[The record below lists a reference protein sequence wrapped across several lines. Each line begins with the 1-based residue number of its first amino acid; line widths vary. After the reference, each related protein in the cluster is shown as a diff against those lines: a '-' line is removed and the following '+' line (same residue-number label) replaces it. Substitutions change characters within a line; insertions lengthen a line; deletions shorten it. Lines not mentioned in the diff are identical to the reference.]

1 MTVRGGAA
9 SFGSLI
15 VVLVCFWSVIGC
27 EDRTARACQC
37 TPANT
42 VRTKHAGDAQPIDG
56 TGLLAMLRKHRQLL
70 ADNANRRDVKMVDDE
85 IRIVVTEMCQ
95 PCGAWIGDRTTVEE
109 MFPLARLD
117 DATGAVCLGLTL
129 RDGTTAFGGERPNA
143 CR

>member
-1 MTVRGGAA
+1 MGLTAALAIARLGGLQDLSDTSDSDAA
-9 SFGSLI
+9 
-15 VVLVCFWSVIGC
+15 
-27 EDRTARACQC
+27 A
-37 TPANT
+37 
-42 VRTKHAGDAQPIDG
+42 HAQPIDSA
-56 TGLLAMLRKHRQLL
+56 GLLAMLRKHRQLL

-95 PCGAWIGDRTTVEE
+95 PCGSWVGDRTTIEE